1 MSTDIFTNINAIEA
15 KTKANILAEALPY
28 IRRFSGV
35 TMVIK
40 YGGNAMTDPQLKESF
55 AKDVVLL
62 KLVGIHPIIVHGGG
76 PQINELLQKVGK
88 ENQFIQ
94 GMRVTDSETMDIVEM
109 VLGGCVNKEITS
121 LLNLHGGH
129 AVGITGRDNHFIKA
143 KKLFL
148 TTSDNEKQ
156 DIGQVGEV
164 EEIDTALI
172 QEMVEHGYI
181 PVVAPVGVGEHG
193 EAFNINADVVAGKL
207 AESLKAEKLIMLTN
221 TIGVLDKNNQLLSR
235 LTPSDINAL
244 IADGTLQNGMLPKI
258 NATLQAA
265 MHGVH
270 NTHIIDGRV
279 PHALLLEIFTDK
291 GVGTMILGQNEHA
304 E

>member
-1 MSTDIFTNINAIEA
+1 MSTDSRISLDTIEA
-15 KTKANILAEALPY
+15 STKANILAEALPY

-40 YGGNAMTDPQLKESF
+40 YGGNAMTDPLLKESF
-55 AKDVVLL
+55 AKDIVLL
-62 KLVGIHPIIVHGGG
+62 KLVGIHPVIVHGGG
-76 PQINELLQKVGK
+76 PQINDLLQKIGK
-88 ENQFIQ
+88 DNQFIQ
-94 GMRVTDSETMDIVEM
+94 GMRVTDIETMNIVEM

-121 LLNLHGGH
+121 LLNQHGGH

-143 KKLFL
+143 RKLYVS
-148 TTSDNEKQ
+148 TPENARQ

-164 EEIDTALI
+164 ESIDTALI
-172 QEMVEHGYI
+172 EEMVEHGYI
-181 PVVAPVGVGEHG
+181 PVVAPVGVGEQG

-207 AESLKAEKLIMLTN
+207 AESLQAEKLIMLTN
-221 TIGVLDKNNQLLSR
+221 TIGVLDKNQQLLSR
-235 LTPSDINAL
+235 LTPADINAL

-291 GVGTMILGQNEHA
+291 GVGTMILGQNEQA
-304 E
+304 

>member
-1 MSTDIFTNINAIEA
+1 MSTDSSISLDTMEA
-15 KTKANILAEALPY
+15 STKANILAEALPY

-62 KLVGIHPIIVHGGG
+62 KLVGIHPVIVHGGG
-76 PQINELLQKVGK
+76 PQINDLLQKIGK
-88 ENQFIQ
+88 DNQFIQ
-94 GMRVTDSETMDIVEM
+94 GMRVTDHETMNIVEM

-121 LLNLHGGH
+121 LLNQHGGH

-143 KKLFL
+143 RKLYVS
-148 TTSDNEKQ
+148 TPENSRQ

-164 EEIDTALI
+164 ESIDTALI
-172 QEMVEHGYI
+172 EEMVEHGYI
-181 PVVAPVGVGEHG
+181 PVVAPVGVGEQG

-207 AESLKAEKLIMLTN
+207 AESLQAEKLIMLTN
-221 TIGVLDKNNQLLSR
+221 TIGVLDKNQQLLSR
-235 LTPSDINAL
+235 LTPADINAL
-244 IADGTLQNGMLPKI
+244 IVDGTLQNGMLPKI

-291 GVGTMILGQNEHA
+291 GVGTMILGQNEQA
-304 E
+304 

>member
-1 MSTDIFTNINAIEA
+1 MSTDSSISLDTMEA
-15 KTKANILAEALPY
+15 STKANILAEALPY

-62 KLVGIHPIIVHGGG
+62 KLVGIHPVIVHGGG
-76 PQINELLQKVGK
+76 PQINDLLQKIGK
-88 ENQFIQ
+88 DNQFIQ
-94 GMRVTDSETMDIVEM
+94 GMRVTDNETMNIVEM

-121 LLNLHGGH
+121 LLNQHGGH

-143 KKLFL
+143 RKLYVS
-148 TTSDNEKQ
+148 TPENARQ

-164 EEIDTALI
+164 ESIDTALI
-172 QEMVEHGYI
+172 EEMVEHGYI
-181 PVVAPVGVGEHG
+181 PVVAPVGVGEQG

-207 AESLKAEKLIMLTN
+207 AESLQAEKLIMLTN
-221 TIGVLDKNNQLLSR
+221 TIGVLDKNQQLLSR
-235 LTPSDINAL
+235 LTPADINAL

-291 GVGTMILGQNEHA
+291 GVGTMILGQNEQA
-304 E
+304 

>member
-1 MSTDIFTNINAIEA
+1 MSTDSRISLDTIEA
-15 KTKANILAEALPY
+15 STKANILAEALPY

-40 YGGNAMTDPQLKESF
+40 YGGNAMTDPLLKESF
-55 AKDVVLL
+55 AKDIVLL
-62 KLVGIHPIIVHGGG
+62 KLVGIHPVIVHGGG
-76 PQINELLQKVGK
+76 PQINDLLQKIGK
-88 ENQFIQ
+88 DNQFIQ
-94 GMRVTDSETMDIVEM
+94 GMRVTDSETMNIVEM

-121 LLNLHGGH
+121 LLNQHGGH

-143 KKLFL
+143 RKLYVS
-148 TTSDNEKQ
+148 TPENARQ

-164 EEIDTALI
+164 ESIDTALI
-172 QEMVEHGYI
+172 EEMVEHGYI
-181 PVVAPVGVGEHG
+181 PVVAPVGVGEQG

-207 AESLKAEKLIMLTN
+207 AESLQAEKLIMLTN
-221 TIGVLDKNNQLLSR
+221 TIGVLDKNQQLLSR
-235 LTPSDINAL
+235 LTPADINAL

-291 GVGTMILGQNEHA
+291 GVGTMILGQNEQA
-304 E
+304 

>member
-1 MSTDIFTNINAIEA
+1 MSTNSSISLDTIEA
-15 KTKANILAEALPY
+15 STKANILAEALPY

-55 AKDVVLL
+55 AKDIVLL
-62 KLVGIHPIIVHGGG
+62 KLVGIHPVIVHGGG
-76 PQINELLQKVGK
+76 PQINDLLQKIGK
-88 ENQFIQ
+88 DNQFIQ
-94 GMRVTDSETMDIVEM
+94 GMRVTDNETMNIVEM

-121 LLNLHGGH
+121 LLNQHGGH

-143 KKLFL
+143 RKLYVS
-148 TTSDNEKQ
+148 TPENARQ

-164 EEIDTALI
+164 ESIDTALI
-172 QEMVEHGYI
+172 EEMVEHGYI
-181 PVVAPVGVGEHG
+181 PVVAPVGVGEQG

-207 AESLKAEKLIMLTN
+207 AESLQAEKLIMLTN
-221 TIGVLDKNNQLLSR
+221 TIGVLDKNQQLLSR
-235 LTPSDINAL
+235 LTPADINAL

-291 GVGTMILGQNEHA
+291 GVGTMILGQNEQA
-304 E
+304 

>member
-1 MSTDIFTNINAIEA
+1 MSTDSSISLDTMEA
-15 KTKANILAEALPY
+15 STKANILAEALPY

-62 KLVGIHPIIVHGGG
+62 KLVGIHPVIVHGGG
-76 PQINELLQKVGK
+76 PQINDLLQKIGK
-88 ENQFIQ
+88 DNQFIQ
-94 GMRVTDSETMDIVEM
+94 GMRVTDNETMNIVEM

-121 LLNLHGGH
+121 LLNQHGGH

-143 KKLFL
+143 RKLYVS
-148 TTSDNEKQ
+148 TPENARQ

-164 EEIDTALI
+164 ESIDTALI
-172 QEMVEHGYI
+172 EEMVEHGYI
-181 PVVAPVGVGEHG
+181 PVVAPVGVGEQG

-207 AESLKAEKLIMLTN
+207 AESLQAEKLIMLTN
-221 TIGVLDKNNQLLSR
+221 TIGVLDKNQQLLSR
-235 LTPSDINAL
+235 LTPADINAL
-244 IADGTLQNGMLPKI
+244 VADGTLQNGMLPKI

-291 GVGTMILGQNEHA
+291 GVGTMILGQNEQA
-304 E
+304 

>member
-1 MSTDIFTNINAIEA
+1 MSTDSSISLDTMEA
-15 KTKANILAEALPY
+15 STKANILAEALPY

-62 KLVGIHPIIVHGGG
+62 KLVGIHPVIVHGGG
-76 PQINELLQKVGK
+76 PQINDLLQKIGK
-88 ENQFIQ
+88 DNQFIQ
-94 GMRVTDSETMDIVEM
+94 GMRVTDHETMNIVEM

-121 LLNLHGGH
+121 LLNQHGGH

-143 KKLFL
+143 RKLYVS
-148 TTSDNEKQ
+148 TPENARQ

-164 EEIDTALI
+164 ESIDTALI
-172 QEMVEHGYI
+172 EEMVEHGYI
-181 PVVAPVGVGEHG
+181 PVVAPVGVGEQG

-207 AESLKAEKLIMLTN
+207 AESLQAEKLIMLTN
-221 TIGVLDKNNQLLSR
+221 TIGVLDKNQQLLSR
-235 LTPSDINAL
+235 LTPADINAL

-291 GVGTMILGQNEHA
+291 GVGTMILGQNEQA
-304 E
+304 

>member
-1 MSTDIFTNINAIEA
+1 MSTDSSISLDTMEA
-15 KTKANILAEALPY
+15 STKANILAEALPY

-62 KLVGIHPIIVHGGG
+62 KLVGIHPVIVHGGG
-76 PQINELLQKVGK
+76 PQINDLLQKIGK
-88 ENQFIQ
+88 DNQFIQ
-94 GMRVTDSETMDIVEM
+94 GMRVTDHETMNIVEM

-121 LLNLHGGH
+121 LLNQHGGH

-143 KKLFL
+143 RKLYVS
-148 TTSDNEKQ
+148 TPENSRQ

-164 EEIDTALI
+164 ESIDTALI
-172 QEMVEHGYI
+172 EEMVEHGYI
-181 PVVAPVGVGEHG
+181 PVVAPVGVGEQG

-207 AESLKAEKLIMLTN
+207 AESLQAEKLIMLTN
-221 TIGVLDKNNQLLSR
+221 TIGVLDKNQQLLSR
-235 LTPSDINAL
+235 LTPADINAL

-291 GVGTMILGQNEHA
+291 GVGTMILGQNEQA
-304 E
+304 

>member
-1 MSTDIFTNINAIEA
+1 MSTDSRISLDTIEA
-15 KTKANILAEALPY
+15 STKANILAEALPY

-40 YGGNAMTDPQLKESF
+40 YGGNAMTDPLLKESF
-55 AKDVVLL
+55 AKDIVLL
-62 KLVGIHPIIVHGGG
+62 KLVGIHPVIVHGGG
-76 PQINELLQKVGK
+76 PQINDLLQKIGK
-88 ENQFIQ
+88 DNQFIQ
-94 GMRVTDSETMDIVEM
+94 GMRVTDNETMNIVEM

-121 LLNLHGGH
+121 LLNQHGGH

-143 KKLFL
+143 RKLYVS
-148 TTSDNEKQ
+148 TPENARQ

-164 EEIDTALI
+164 ESIDTALI
-172 QEMVEHGYI
+172 EEMVEHGYI
-181 PVVAPVGVGEHG
+181 PVVAPVGVGEQG

-207 AESLKAEKLIMLTN
+207 AESLQAEKLIMLTN
-221 TIGVLDKNNQLLSR
+221 TIGVLDKNQQLLSR
-235 LTPSDINAL
+235 LTPADINAL

-291 GVGTMILGQNEHA
+291 GVGTMILGQNEQA
-304 E
+304 